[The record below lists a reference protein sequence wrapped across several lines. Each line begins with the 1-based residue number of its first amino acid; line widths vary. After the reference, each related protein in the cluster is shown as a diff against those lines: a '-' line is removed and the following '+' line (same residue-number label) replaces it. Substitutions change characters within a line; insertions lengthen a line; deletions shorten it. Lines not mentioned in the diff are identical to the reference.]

1 MLFLRPFLTG
11 LLAVLL
17 AGCASVPPNAIPP
30 RPARDAIETF
40 EVEAR
45 LSVRNEQQIH
55 VARVTWRHRAGTDEI
70 LVTDP
75 LGQGV
80 AELWRAAAGARLRTA
95 DRREATAPDW
105 NALGEKVFGIRLP
118 LDELPHWMTG
128 AVPGAELDASSRPLR
143 AEVQGWHIEFAEYE
157 SARPDAL
164 PTLIRI
170 ERGDI
175 AIKVKVDQ
183 WQLP

>member
-1 MLFLRPFLTG
+1 MRFLRPFLLG
-11 LLAVLL
+11 LLAALL
-17 AGCASVPPNAIPP
+17 TGCASVPSTAIPA
-30 RPARDAIETF
+30 RPARDAIEKF
-40 EVEAR
+40 GVEAR
-45 LSVRNEQQIH
+45 LSIRNEQQIH
-55 VARVTWRHRAGTDEI
+55 VARINWRHHAGEDEI

-80 AELWRAAAGARLRTA
+80 AELWRDAAGARLRTA
-95 DRREATAPDW
+95 DRREANAPDW

-118 LDELPHWMTG
+118 LDALPHWMTG
-128 AVPGAELDASSRPLR
+128 AVPGADLDASGRPQR
-143 AEVQGWHIEFAEYE
+143 AEVQGWRIEFAEYE
-157 SARPDAL
+157 SERPDAL